1 MVQLLAH
8 LSGSIDLQQV
18 DVLNLD
24 GCGNCVLGRK
34 LGRLAPEVVET
45 EGRGPALVVV
55 ALFSRIIAI

>member
-24 GCGNCVLGRK
+24 GCGYCVAGRK
-34 LGRLAPEVVET
+34 LRGLAPEAVEAKA
-45 EGRGPALVVV
+45 RGIALVQPTDQ
-55 ALFSRIIAI
+55 

>member
-24 GCGNCVLGRK
+24 RCGSCVAGRK
-34 LGRLAPEVVET
+34 LGRLAPEAVEAKA
-45 EGRGPALVVV
+45 RGTALVQPTDH
-55 ALFSRIIAI
+55 

>member
-24 GCGNCVLGRK
+24 GCGNCILGRK
-34 LGRLAPEVVET
+34 LGRLAPEAVEAKA
-45 EGRGPALVVV
+45 RGAALVQQ
-55 ALFSRIIAI
+55 ADR

>member
-24 GCGNCVLGRK
+24 GCGNCVAGRK
-34 LGRLAPEVVET
+34 LGRLASEAVEAKA
-45 EGRGPALVVV
+45 RGSALVQPTDQ
-55 ALFSRIIAI
+55 

>member
-24 GCGNCVLGRK
+24 RCGDCVAGRK
-34 LGRLAPEVVET
+34 LGRLAPEVVEAKA
-45 EGRGPALVVV
+45 RGTALVQPTDY
-55 ALFSRIIAI
+55 